1 MRWLYWA
8 MPLLF
13 LAAPAVAGW
22 DKTPAG
28 TGDRCEIEKPN
39 PTKQRRCWWNFSGTG
54 TGYSNML
61 VIDQCENYSI
71 RLYPD
76 IDGTETNVTV
86 NVLICGDGPLTT
98 NVPNACFVLE
108 GKTLNSSIPAVYGAD
123 GTFLIADIVAA
134 CGATANCRMEFAC
147 NQ

>member
-1 MRWLYWA
+1 MMRWLYWT

-39 PTKQRRCWWNFSGTG
+39 PTKQRRCYFNYTGTG
-54 TGYSNML
+54 TGNSNMIEL
-61 VIDQCENYSI
+61 DQCENFTVAFT
-71 RLYPD
+71 PD
-76 IDGTETNVTV
+76 FDGTATAGTGIFYVCLDAT
-86 NVLICGDGPLTT
+86 DTQ
-98 NVPNACFVLE
+98 ACYALE
-108 GKTLNSSIPAVYGAD
+108 GKTFSSSIPAVYGAD
-123 GTFLIADIVAA
+123 GTWGYWDIVAA
-134 CGATANCRMEFAC
+134 CGNNNNCRVEIRC